1 MKSKTNRRILV
12 VEDEPVIGNV
22 CSKVLSRKGYAVD
35 VVTDGKMAID
45 NINDCR
51 YDLCIL
57 DMRMPGIDGIQF
69 YNYLSDNLPEL
80 SRNVVFTSGDISSNQ
95 VSGFLRGTEK
105 VYLEKPFTPQELVT
119 AVELALN

>member
-1 MKSKTNRRILV
+1 MKSTANQRILV
-12 VEDEPVIGNV
+12 VEDEPVIGSV
-22 CSKVLSRKGYAVD
+22 CKKVLSRKGFAVD

-45 NINDCR
+45 NIQDR
-51 YDLCIL
+51 SYDLCIL

-69 YNYLSDNLPEL
+69 YNYLSDNIPEL
-80 SRNVVFTSGDISSNQ
+80 SQNVVFTSGDISSSQ
-95 VSGFLRGTEK
+95 VSGFLRGKEK